1 MKKDIVREKI
11 MQSAIQVFET
21 FGFEKTTLDDLGRA
35 AGMNKT
41 SLYYYFKNKDEL
53 YAEVLLNQFDH
64 FSEAFSK
71 RINRKNSSKSA
82 LKNFICEK
90 QSFIQKYT
98 LLYKAKLNKK
108 NTVSEHIQKVF
119 TKIKKAEIQLLK
131 ELLSKGTKSEEFK
144 KEADKLAVSLYI
156 SSEAFIFSEAASNKD
171 LDIFAEFMLNGLAK
185 KSEKSS
191 KKKKESLGENPIES

>member
-1 MKKDIVREKI
+1 
-11 MQSAIQVFET
+11 MQNAIQVFET

-53 YAEVLLNQFDH
+53 YAEVLLNQFTH

-90 QSFIQKYT
+90 PAFIQKYP
-98 LLYKAKLNKK
+98 LLYKAKYNEI
-108 NTVSEHIQKVF
+108 NTVSEPIQKAF
-119 TKIKKAEIQLLK
+119 AKIKKAEIQLLK
-131 ELLSKGTKSEEFK
+131 ELLSKGIKNEEFK
-144 KEADKLAVSLYI
+144 KDADKLALSLYV
-156 SSEAFIFSEAASNKD
+156 SSDAFVFSEATGSKD

-185 KSEKSS
+185 KNEKSA
-191 KKKKESLGENPIES
+191 KKKKDNSGENTDEA